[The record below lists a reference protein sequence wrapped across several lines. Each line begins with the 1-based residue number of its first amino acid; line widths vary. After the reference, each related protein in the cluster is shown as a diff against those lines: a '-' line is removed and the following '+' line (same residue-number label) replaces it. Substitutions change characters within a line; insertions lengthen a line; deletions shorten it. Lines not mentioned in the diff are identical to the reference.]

1 MFDPDVV
8 RLFTV
13 LQQAAQP
20 PMETLPLAEARA
32 MMRGIGAQLGFP
44 VLEMAQVRAVH
55 ADTAAGSVPLR
66 LYRPQGLSD
75 GPAPTLLFVHG
86 GGGVVGDLESHDDV
100 CRQLAARA
108 GCQVLAV
115 DYRLAPEHPAP
126 AGVED
131 VIGTLQWLAAHPGQV
146 GADPQR
152 LAVAGDSIGGA
163 MAAAAAIAAR
173 DAGIA
178 LRCQLLLYP
187 LTDTRQDSGEHPSR
201 TTNADIPPLTR
212 QATQFF
218 NQHFIKDPAITLD
231 WRVSPLLAPDL
242 SGVAPALIV
251 LAERDILHD
260 EGLRY
265 AERLRAAGVEVSVH
279 TFPGMVHGFIH
290 MGSIIQA
297 ADTTVDMFAD
307 VLRQRLLPV

>member
-32 MMRGIGAQLGFP
+32 MMRGLSPQLGFP

-55 ADTAAGSVPLR
+55 ADTAAGSVPLQ
-66 LYRPQGLSD
+66 LYRPVGMSE
-75 GPAPTLLFVHG
+75 GPAPTCLFVHG
-86 GGGVVGDLESHDDV
+86 GGGVVGDLDSHDDV

-131 VIGTLQWLAAHPGQV
+131 VIATVQWLAAHPEQV

-152 LAVAGDSIGGA
+152 LALAGDSIGGA

-187 LTDTRQDSGEHPSR
+187 LTDTREDSGEHPSR

-218 NQHFIKDPAITLD
+218 NQHFIKDPALTLD
-231 WRVSPLLAPDL
+231 WRVSPLLAPEL

-265 AERLRAAGVEVSVH
+265 AQRLRAADVEVSVH
-279 TFPGMVHGFIH
+279 TFPGMVHGFIQ

-297 ADTTVDMFAD
+297 ADKTLDMCAET
-307 VLRQRLLPV
+307 LRQRLLPV

>member
-1 MFDPDVV
+1 MQK
-8 RLFTV
+8 LI
-13 LQQAAQP
+13 LG
-20 PMETLPLAEARA
+20 RA
-32 MMRGIGAQLGFP
+32 L
-44 VLEMAQVRAVH
+44 
-55 ADTAAGSVPLR
+55 
-66 LYRPQGLSD
+66 
-75 GPAPTLLFVHG
+75 
-86 GGGVVGDLESHDDV
+86 
-100 CRQLAARA
+100 
-108 GCQVLAV
+108 
-115 DYRLAPEHPAP
+115 LAPE
-126 AGVED
+126 
-131 VIGTLQWLAAHPGQV
+131 GQV
-146 GADPQR
+146 ATPR
-152 LAVAGDSIGGA
+152 LIVAHQPTWGLDIGAVAYVQRQL
-163 MAAAAAIAAR
+163 IAAR

-187 LTDTRQDSGEHPSR
+187 LTDTREDSGEHPSR

-279 TFPGMVHGFIH
+279 TFPGMVHGFIQ

-297 ADTTVDMFAD
+297 ADKAVDMCAET
-307 VLRQRLLPV
+307 LRQRLLPV